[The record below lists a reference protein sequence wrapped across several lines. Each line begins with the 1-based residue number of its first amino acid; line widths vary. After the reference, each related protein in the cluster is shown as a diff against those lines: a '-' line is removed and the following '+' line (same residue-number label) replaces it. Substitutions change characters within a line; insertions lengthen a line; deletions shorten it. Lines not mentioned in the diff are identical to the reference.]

1 MLDSL
6 VRVSRRVGWVAD
18 SGATDHRHH
27 SLLPSF
33 GIRVHP
39 VVRAQLDIRQPQ
51 TKQPETQASAVG
63 YSTETTKHARK
74 RGHWSRGATVG
85 NHPAFSWRSSWSW
98 RPSTENAPTGSKR
111 ETPSCLAIR

>member
-6 VRVSRRVGWVAD
+6 VRVSRRVGWLAD
-18 SGATDHRHH
+18 SDATDHKHH
-27 SLLPSF
+27 SVLPSF

-51 TKQPETQASAVG
+51 TKQPETQASAVV
-63 YSTETTKHARK
+63 YSTETTKQARK
-74 RGHWSRGATVG
+74 MGHCSRETTVG

-98 RPSTENAPTGSKR
+98 RTSTENAPTGSKR
-111 ETPSCLAIR
+111 ETPS